1 LHSVN
6 LTSPQSQINA
16 LKEDVNRWRG
26 IAALLQ
32 EKDRRTDD
40 LIRRRAA
47 EQTELVDRC
56 RQLEDQVDH
65 LHDELEL
72 ARQKSFLES
81 NKLSRT
87 FSEVP
92 SLTYPDVEP
101 GETIEVTTLPD
112 PNTSWIQDALALAAD
127 LSAEEAEDDECGLYP
142 CKWKTGPAVIDQC
155 QQAFDC
161 REVNLNFHVKIAGAQ
176 RQ

>member
-1 LHSVN
+1 M
-6 LTSPQSQINA
+6 
-16 LKEDVNRWRG
+16 
-26 IAALLQ
+26 
-32 EKDRRTDD
+32 
-40 LIRRRAA
+40 
-47 EQTELVDRC
+47 
-56 RQLEDQVDH
+56 DH

-72 ARQKSFLES
+72 AHQKSSLES

-101 GETIEVTTLPD
+101 GETVEVTTLPD

-127 LSAEEAEDDECGLYP
+127 LSAGEAEDDECGLYP
-142 CKWKTGPAVIDQC
+142 CKWKTGPTVIDQC

-161 REVNLNFHVKIAGAQ
+161 REVNLNFHVKMCSTPVGFGSAHARLPLLQSARGDAFVMIENVSDLLFAGH
-176 RQ
+176 RGDL